1 MAVSIKDF
9 LELVSSQG
17 GVAMSNR
24 YKVTFEGMGSV
35 LKNNLQSANIFENQ
49 LSGDR
54 VSSNP
59 DSAVISLMCD
69 EANLPGVQAASGQIN
84 GLYTGSGTY
93 NYPHTKLYTDLTLS
107 WICDAQMT
115 PLKFLQIWLDSIF
128 VEEDTRN
135 KIYRTPYVI
144 DPFQS
149 QEQQREHNR
158 STRLNYRQDYQS
170 KLSIVKAEMGREGS
184 GPGTGE
190 LGRPSIR
197 YRFDGVWPYSI
208 DTIPLSFGS
217 SQLVKV
223 SANFYYERWYTYHV
237 RKTPSFYG
245 APTPR

>member
-128 VEEDTRN
+128 VEEDD
-135 KIYRTPYVI
+135 KVYQTPFVVE
-144 DPFQS
+144 PFQS
-149 QEQQREHNR
+149 REEQRKHNR

-170 KLSIVKAEMGREGS
+170 KLSILKAEMGKNS
-184 GPGTGE
+184 E
-190 LGRPSIR
+190 LGRPSVR

-223 SANFYYERWYTYHV
+223 SANFYYERWYTYHI
-237 RKTPSFYG
+237 KKDPSLYG
-245 APTPR
+245 MG